1 MDLKCEVLF
10 LCVYFF
16 EVSHW
21 WGATLSKAL
30 DVMHISPC
38 LEDEEGLCSKHKH
51 LKPAGKPLGRGL
63 EHRFCVL
70 PSASVPRVSFLWQCF
85 QRCCVWGKK
94 LSLSGVN
101 LEQLYFSV
109 VTSQKTLQ
117 CSTGNE
123 GMGLAHEELWAVQ
136 LSLGFCS
143 PPPLASSHTHFGG

>member
-1 MDLKCEVLF
+1 MFCHQPQSQGSPFCGSAFRDA
-10 LCVYFF
+10 VY
-16 EVSHW
+16 
-21 WGATLSKAL
+21 
-30 DVMHISPC
+30 
-38 LEDEEGLCSKHKH
+38 EEKN
-51 LKPAGKPLGRGL
+51 
-63 EHRFCVL
+63 
-70 PSASVPRVSFLWQCF
+70 
-85 QRCCVWGKK
+85 

-136 LSLGFCS
+136 LSLGCCS